1 MKPAVNPFHAGERA
15 AQLRAGAQDVAEG
28 IAGFI
33 RPFMPDQHRNFFEQL
48 PFLVLAG
55 ADVEGRHWVTLLDG
69 PEGFVSA
76 PDPGTLVLGAAPD
89 PEDPLAGNLTEMAD
103 IGVLGIEFETR
114 RRNRLS
120 GRIRTDAGGLTID
133 VRQSF
138 GNCPQ
143 HICPRRWRR
152 ALPTARAETHRSDR
166 LSEEQITRI
175 GTADTLFIGTG
186 HNTPRAG
193 AATGFDAS
201 HRGGAPGF
209 VAVIDARRLL
219 IPDYSGNNFF
229 NSIGNL
235 LLNARI
241 GLVFVDFETGGLLHL
256 TGRASVDWSPK
267 NSHDPQAQRMIE
279 VTVDAVVDRPN
290 ALSLRWSHDDG
301 HVRELMVTNKVRET
315 VNVTSFYLAAT
326 DGASLPPFTAGQY
339 LPIELEIP
347 GQTSLVQRNY
357 SLSGSPAGDAW
368 RISIKREPLGLA
380 SRHLHAEVEVGDR
393 IRAHKPAGDF
403 VVPCRNCPLVLAS
416 AGIGVTPMQSMLHAE
431 AAAGT
436 GRSVWFVHGARNGA
450 EHALKAELEELA
462 ASLPNLSTYICYS
475 HPDEHDVS
483 GSDYQGTGRLTAR
496 SLLNLNPGPD
506 AHYMLCGPSSFIISL
521 RDGLEAAGV
530 PARQIHFETF

>member
-15 AQLRAGAQDVAEG
+15 AQLRAGTQDVAEG

-120 GRIRTDAGGLTID
+120 GRIRTDAEGLTID

-143 HICPRRWRR
+143 HIRPRRWRR
-152 ALPTARAETHRSDR
+152 ALPAARAETHRSDR

-186 HNTPRAG
+186 HNTPGAG

-235 LLNARI
+235 LLSARI

-256 TGRASVDWSPK
+256 TGRASVDWAPK

-279 VTVDAVVDRPN
+279 VTVDAVVDRPS

-301 HVRELMVTNKVRET
+301 HVRELMVTKKVRET
-315 VNVTSFYLAAT
+315 ASVTSFYLAAT
-326 DGASLPPFTAGQY
+326 DGASLPRFTAGQY
-339 LPIELEIP
+339 LPIKLEIP
-347 GQTSLVQRNY
+347 GQTSLVQRSY
-357 SLSGSPAGDAW
+357 SLSGSPDSDSW

-380 SRHLHAEVEVGDR
+380 SRHLHAEVQVGDR

-416 AGIGVTPMQSMLHAE
+416 AGIGVTPMLSMLHAQ
-431 AAAGT
+431 AAAGNE
-436 GRSVWFVHGARNGA
+436 RSVWFVHGARNGA

-475 HPDEHDVS
+475 HPEEHDVP

-506 AHYMLCGPSSFIISL
+506 AHYMLCGPSSFIITL